1 VQKKLEKQVAI
12 ITGAGSG
19 IGRAT
24 AELFAREGARVVVA
38 DLNKGDADQ
47 TAKRINDSQGE
58 SFARQVDVADPTQV
72 QALVEET
79 ISRYGKIDI
88 LHNNAG
94 MIVVKFLEDMDES
107 EWDRL
112 MGVNLKSIFLAVK
125 YAIGYMKRQKSGCII
140 NTASTGSFLGQ
151 YMTPA
156 YIASKGGVLM
166 LTKTLALDYAQYNI
180 RVNCI
185 CPGAVDT
192 QMLRQ
197 HFSNSESPKLAAE
210 REMALIP
217 IKRFLDPSEIAAG
230 ALYLASEAARGIT
243 GTALSIDGGSLAGF
257 YSS

>member
-1 VQKKLEKQVAI
+1 MQRKLEQQVAI

-24 AELFAREGARVVVA
+24 AELFAQEGARVVVA
-38 DLNKGDADQ
+38 DLNKNAADQ
-47 TAKRINDSQGE
+47 TAKQINDRQGE
-58 SFARQVDVADPTQV
+58 AIAWQIDVADGVQV
-72 QALVEET
+72 RALVEET
-79 ISRYGKIDI
+79 VRRYGRIDI

-94 MIVVKFLEDMDES
+94 MVLVKFLEDMDES

-125 YAIGYMKRQKSGCII
+125 YVVGYMKQRKSGCII

-197 HFSNSESPKLAAE
+197 HFNDSDSPKLAAE

-230 ALYLASEAARGIT
+230 ALYLASEAARGVT

>member
-1 VQKKLEKQVAI
+1 MQKKLEKQVAI

-24 AELFAREGARVVVA
+24 AELFAQEGARVVVA
-38 DLNKGDADQ
+38 DLNKEDADQ

-58 SFARQVDVADPTQV
+58 SIARQVDVADPVQV

-94 MIVVKFLEDMDES
+94 MIVVKFLEDMEES

-125 YAIGYMKRQKSGCII
+125 YTIGHMKQQKSGCII

-197 HFSNSESPKLAAE
+197 HFDNSESPKLAAE

-217 IKRFLDPSEIAAG
+217 IRRFLDPSEIAAG

-243 GTALSIDGGSLAGF
+243 GTALSIDGGTLAGS

>member
-1 VQKKLEKQVAI
+1 MQKKLEKQVAI

-24 AELFAREGARVVVA
+24 AHLFAQEGAKVVVA
-38 DLNKGDADQ
+38 DLKKENADQ
-47 TAKRINDSQGE
+47 TAEQINDNQGE
-58 SFARQVDVADPTQV
+58 AIAYQVDVTDPIQV
-72 QALVEET
+72 QALVDNT
-79 ISRYGKIDI
+79 IRRYDRIDV

-112 MGVNLKSIFLAVK
+112 MGVNLKSIFFAVK
-125 YAIGYMKRQKSGCII
+125 YTIGYMKQRKSGCII

-192 QMLRQ
+192 PMLRQ
-197 HFSNSESPKLAAE
+197 HFDNSESPGMAAE
-210 REMALIP
+210 REKALIP
-217 IKRFLDPSEIAAG
+217 IKRFLDPLEIAAG
-230 ALYLASEAARGIT
+230 ALYLASDAARGVT